1 MELTNLD
8 TRIKEMAARIRELR
22 EVEGISAET
31 MAEKTGVSVE
41 EYLACENGESDLNF
55 AFLYKCA
62 AAFSVDVTN
71 LIEGHT
77 PKLYSYFVNRKGD
90 APKISDAH
98 GMTYYNMAYAFRN
111 RISEPLYVVSKYLL

>member
-62 AAFSVDVTN
+62 AAFSVDLTSRV
-71 LIEGHT
+71 IEDTINWLDDKDNPYGEH
-77 PKLYSYFVNRKGD
+77 
-90 APKISDAH
+90 KIW
-98 GMTYYNMAYAFRN
+98 M
-111 RISEPLYVVSKYLL
+111 YLNK